1 MDKQGEKRAVARL
14 FSAIGRCQEAPVSGF
29 EPSVRVPKQ
38 CRRTARRRGNPSGR
52 GGALQAPH
60 RTRLVLQNTG
70 NFQCVMSALASL
82 NNGTRLRCIED
93 MHA

>member
-1 MDKQGEKRAVARL
+1 MDKQGKKRAVARL

-60 RTRLVLQNTG
+60 RTRLVLQIWCG
-70 NFQCVMSALASL
+70 AEEVIRHEKRHEVKGES
-82 NNGTRLRCIED
+82 
-93 MHA
+93 

>member
-1 MDKQGEKRAVARL
+1 MSYFAYLSVGMDKQGEKRAVARL

-70 NFQCVMSALASL
+70 NFPVRDVSA
-82 NNGTRLRCIED
+82 CITQ
-93 MHA
+93 

>member
-1 MDKQGEKRAVARL
+1 MYLSVGMDEQGEKQDVARL
-14 FSAIGRCQEAPVSGF
+14 FSPIERCREAPVSGF
-29 EPSVRVPKQ
+29 ESSVRVPKQ

-70 NFQCVMSALASL
+70 KFPVRDVSACLSQ
-82 NNGTRLRCIED
+82 
-93 MHA
+93 

>member
-1 MDKQGEKRAVARL
+1 MSCFAYLSVGTHEQGKKRAVARL
-14 FSAIGRCQEAPVSGF
+14 FSAIGRCQQAPVSGF

-52 GGALQAPH
+52 GSALQAPH

-70 NFQCVMSALASL
+70 FFPVRDISNSKLL
-82 NNGTRLRCIED
+82 
-93 MHA
+93 